1 MHLARAM
8 GFERGAVRVD
18 LGCPEHVRIVFG
30 AVQGV
35 EESARLLL
43 CLFQQGA
50 NAATYSPALPSLTAT
65 RATIAKRRVTGSSFA
80 ACLP

>member
-1 MHLARAM
+1 MHFAC
-8 GFERGAVRVD
+8 AVGCEGRVVSVD
-18 LGCPEHVRIVFG
+18 LGGREHVRIVFG